1 MRRSTTLLAL
11 ALLSLGGLPSTHSSA
26 QAPSSVAPSAAH
38 LAQLLSG
45 FEDMPS
51 DQSLRAMGPA
61 TVGALAALYND
72 ASQPPYVRLRS
83 VAAAGAFHTPAAHT
97 FLRAVVTLRGQGDL
111 FVREGLLS
119 LGRAFGEAATLEIA
133 PFLERPESVVREA
146 AVISLGRIH
155 SPRAIAALRARLDI
169 ESDLGVLR
177 KLRASLNR

>member
-1 MRRSTTLLAL
+1 MRRSILFPAL

-26 QAPSSVAPSAAH
+26 QAPSSVAPSAEH

-51 DQSLRAMGPA
+51 DERLRAMGPA
-61 TVGALAALYND
+61 TVGTLAALYND

-97 FLRAVVTLRGQGDL
+97 FLRAVVALPGQSDL

-119 LGRAFGEAATLEIA
+119 LGRAFGEAATLEIS
-133 PFLERPESVVREA
+133 PFLGRPESVVREA

-155 SPRAIAALRARLDI
+155 SPRAIAALRARL
-169 ESDLGVLR
+169 GVEPDRGIRRRLE
-177 KLRASLNR
+177 ASLNR